1 MFETD
6 YIVAGLAPFGEY
18 LAILAYMEPPE
29 DPNAP
34 NAPPKKEDMK
44 FPELRIVTRGN
55 EEISSDA
62 LEVHKFDECNASD
75 YRLDHLATESLF
87 YIVSP
92 RDIVVAKPRDLD
104 DHIRWLVDR
113 QRYEE
118 ALAAAEAYLT
128 TNISQTSYL
137 LLF

>member
-1 MFETD
+1 MR
-6 YIVAGLAPFGEY
+6 
-18 LAILAYMEPPE
+18 
-29 DPNAP
+29 
-34 NAPPKKEDMK
+34 
-44 FPELRIVTRGN
+44 FPELRIVTRAN
-55 EEISSDA
+55 EEVSSDA

-113 QRYEE
+113 QKYEE
-118 ALAAAEAYLT
+118 ALAAAEAYP
-128 TNISQTSYL
+128 TNIAFISLCFIALIYYL
-137 LLF
+137 AQYFN